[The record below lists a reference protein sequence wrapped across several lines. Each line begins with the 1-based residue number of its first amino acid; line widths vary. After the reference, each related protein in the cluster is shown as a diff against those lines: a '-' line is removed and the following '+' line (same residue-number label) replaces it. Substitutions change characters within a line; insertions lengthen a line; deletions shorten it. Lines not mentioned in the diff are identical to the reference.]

1 MANRKRQMWIWM
13 MAALTML
20 MMPSCSSDREPFAPE
35 PMTRPTKVVINIP
48 SDLMPT
54 YQKRADGQT
63 RAEGLQ
69 LSLRAVIEIYN
80 QGSTQLISHR
90 NIVLIPTA
98 VTNVYYFELDDLNEG
113 DYDIYVW
120 ADFSADGSD
129 LFYNTESLQ
138 AVQIISKPF
147 DSNQRRAYM
156 GKTTISVDNDVL
168 THQSPVKMKSPFAHY
183 RIEAIDVAE
192 YEQMKHAN
200 GWPELEDLL
209 IRITYM
215 SYVPTSF
222 NILTGQPN
230 DAEQGISFTC
240 GTSNQYNGKVIVS
253 DDYVFVTGSESS
265 VIVKVEIINPA
276 TDEVIA
282 CAENVK
288 IDYRQGYVTIVSGNF
303 LTTDSSLDGAIGI
316 DTRWEGEFNVEF

>member
-1 MANRKRQMWIWM
+1 MEAKKKYLWTHLMAV
-13 MAALTML
+13 L
-20 MMPSCSSDREPFAPE
+20 MTLAILSCSSKEEPSVPDGSWTSSA
-35 PMTRPTKVVINIP
+35 KIVVYIP
-48 SDLMPT
+48 DSKMPD
-54 YQKRADGQT
+54 YIT
-63 RAEGLQ
+63 RARSDEM
-69 LSLRAVIEIYN
+69 SLRAVVEVYLP
-80 QGSTQLISHR
+80 GSNECLKHVCLMLT
-90 NIVLIPTA
+90 PTA
-98 VTNVYYFELDDLNEG
+98 QMNVYYCVIDELPVG

-120 ADFSADGSD
+120 VDYSISGNDV
-129 LFYNTESLQ
+129 FYNTENLQ
-138 AVQIISKPF
+138 AVKVIHDDAHIADEKCRQAFI
-147 DSNQRRAYM
+147 
-156 GKTTISVDNDVL
+156 GKTTISQTEGVVSHSQPIMAK
-168 THQSPVKMKSPFAHY
+168 TPFAHY
-183 RIEAIDVAE
+183 RIEAIDIAD
-192 YEQMKHAN
+192 YERMKHAN

-240 GTSNQYNGKVIVS
+240 GTSNQYNGKVIVG